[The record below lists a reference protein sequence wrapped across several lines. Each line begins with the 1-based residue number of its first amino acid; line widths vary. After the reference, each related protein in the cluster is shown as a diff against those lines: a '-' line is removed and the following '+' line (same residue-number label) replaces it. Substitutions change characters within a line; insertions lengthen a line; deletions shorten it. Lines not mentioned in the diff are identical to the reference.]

1 MTLHLKSSTKAAK
14 FEYTDGSMDVSWTV
28 DASLED
34 DELVERLRRIV
45 AFYDAQ
51 TGREPLPERIPGMA
65 LGMAQTQHPP
75 MTQDIDPGIYT
86 TVLPGSNGWAPC
98 AGAGLNPP
106 AVPEGAEFE
115 LIPPEEQ

>member
-1 MTLHLKSSTKAAK
+1 VTLHLKSTAKAAK

-51 TGREPLPERIPGMA
+51 TGREALPERIPGMA
-65 LGMAQTQHPP
+65 LGMAQTQYPP
-75 MTQDIDPGIYT
+75 MEPVIDVGPA
-86 TVLPGSNGWAPC
+86 PAMGWAQH
-98 AGAGLNPP
+98 AGSVSAPP